1 MKPRKSISVDFR
13 PRKTRDDS
21 FAVQVERDCSVKI
34 GAVGHHVGFS
44 QPGQNFSARMTISI
58 ARSHGYHCESRVH
71 PLKQQWDGRGCA
83 AVMRHF
89 QQIGLRLLLR
99 DLLF

>member
-21 FAVQVERDCSVKI
+21 LAVQVERDCTVKI

-44 QPGQNFSARMTISI
+44 QPGKNFSARVTVSI
-58 ARSHGYHCESRVH
+58 ARSHGYHCESGMH
-71 PLKQQWDGRGCA
+71 PVEQQGNGGSRA
-83 AVMRHF
+83 AVMRHLE
-89 QQIGLRLLLR
+89 QIRFRLLLC
-99 DLLF
+99 DLLL